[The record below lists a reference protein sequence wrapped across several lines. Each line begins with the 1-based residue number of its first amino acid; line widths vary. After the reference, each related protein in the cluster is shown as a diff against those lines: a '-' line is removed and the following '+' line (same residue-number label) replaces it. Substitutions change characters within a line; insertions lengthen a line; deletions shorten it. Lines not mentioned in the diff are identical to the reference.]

1 MWWWQSWNS
10 NPSKKL
16 QFCQGPPKFGFN
28 GVCSFKKSFFFNY
41 PLDTLLQMKS
51 SVGGHLGFQIHIK
64 KNPILQV
71 FKRPFTYILGSIMLD
86 LLRPSYY
93 SYGGRGAINVLYFLL
108 LVKMNFILLE
118 LLIICNCCLKVNC
131 LPSFLFY
138 FFNDLLEIKKISRYY
153 RGFSGKVKRRQ
164 EYP

>member
-1 MWWWQSWNS
+1 
-10 NPSKKL
+10 
-16 QFCQGPPKFGFN
+16 
-28 GVCSFKKSFFFNY
+28 
-41 PLDTLLQMKS
+41 
-51 SVGGHLGFQIHIK
+51 
-64 KNPILQV
+64 
-71 FKRPFTYILGSIMLD
+71 MLD

-118 LLIICNCCLKVNC
+118 FLIICNCCLKVNC